1 LTVYADSSFFVSAY
15 VTDQHSHHA
24 RQALKNRPQLWLTPL
39 HRAEWA
45 NAVAQHVF
53 RKSLT
58 GTQARQIY
66 NEFERDRTGGL
77 WLEVELPSTVF
88 EISTELSR
96 VYTPQLGTRT
106 IDTLHVAGAL
116 ELKAERFWTFD
127 DRQKKLAK
135 AVGLKTT

>member
-1 LTVYADSSFFVSAY
+1 LSVYADSSFLVSTY
-15 VTDQHSHHA
+15 VTDRHSHDA
-24 RQALKNRPQLWLTPL
+24 RQALKNRPRLWLTPL

-58 GTQARQIY
+58 NIQAKQTY
-66 NEFERDRTGGL
+66 GDFERDRNAGL
-77 WLEVELPSTVF
+77 WLEVELPLAVF
-88 EISTELSR
+88 DVCAELSR
-96 VYTPQLGTRT
+96 TYTPRLGTRT
-106 IDTLHVAGAL
+106 IDTLHVAAAL

-135 AVGLKTT
+135 AVGLNPS